1 MVNGIL
7 AVLALLTLIGGY
19 MAAEHASGHMP
30 FSGYA
35 EEAFWGRISL
45 GLLVLATIF
54 TGLAIFV

>member
-7 AVLALLTLIGGY
+7 AALAILALIGGY

-35 EEAFWGRISL
+35 EEAFWGRVSL
-45 GLLVLATIF
+45 GLMISATVLG
-54 TGLAIFV
+54 GLAIFV